1 MAIRTITR
9 DIWLQVLDEQ
19 GNILF
24 DENGV
29 AVLEFKG
36 TEQVD
41 EEYFED
47 EIQN

>member
-1 MAIRTITR
+1 MAIRTIKR
-9 DIWLQVLDEQ
+9 DIWAQVLDEQ

-24 DENGV
+24 DEKGV
-29 AVLEFKG
+29 AILEFKG
-36 TEQVD
+36 TEEVD